1 MDEGLLSMD
10 RLKSCYIN
18 LKRYSDQ
25 LNKDYPKL
33 MREDFREDKWLREGK
48 KIEENMKK
56 FERALREVRTLME
69 KAKDQKDSDD
79 TIISKVEELLETI
92 DQTSEPNLRA
102 MKDKVG
108 QFNFDIGVNE
118 EPEEDDQDDQEQGQI
133 ELNLMENKE
142 IIEQR
147 GKELKNIYKIS
158 AIINDTTKQMS
169 QKLNEQGEVLVNI
182 EQHIDKASENVE
194 DAHNEITKADEM
206 SKGNNKKMI
215 IIIVIVVV
223 VVAVVLAIAIP
234 VGIKNSK
241 KNK

>member
-69 KAKDQKDSDD
+69 KAKDEKDSDD

-118 EPEEDDQDDQEQGQI
+118 EPEEDDQDDQDQGQI

-147 GKELKNIYKIS
+147 GKELRNIYKIS

-206 SKGNNKKMI
+206 SKGNNKRMI

-223 VVAVVLAIAIP
+223 VVAFVLAIAIP
-234 VGIKNSK
+234 LGIKNSK
-241 KNK
+241 KK

>member
-1 MDEGLLSMD
+1 MNEGLLTMD
-10 RLKSCYIN
+10 RLKSSYIN
-18 LKRYSDQ
+18 LKKYSDQ

-33 MREDFREDKWLREGK
+33 MKDEFREDKWVREGK

-69 KAKDQKDSDD
+69 KAKDEKDSDD

-206 SKGNNKKMI
+206 SKGNNKRMI

-234 VGIKNSK
+234 LGIKNSK
-241 KNK
+241 KK